1 MKTRQF
7 IEVEDATL
15 DAIGCEALFEQYRTE
30 IAQTLIEQE
39 GGDRAD
45 GDCVVTVKITIGMRE
60 EGVRYHATI
69 GLKKPGFVAKA
80 AIGRILNVGDGGPR
94 LRINRVNVKQ
104 MTIPGTD
111 DDRVPFADEDGPD
124 GPVN

>member
-15 DAIGCEALFEQYRTE
+15 DAIGCEALFAQYRTE

-45 GDCVVTVKITIGMRE
+45 GDCVVTLKVTIGMRE
-60 EGVRYHATI
+60 EGVRYHATA

-80 AIGRILNVGDGGPR
+80 AIGRILNVGDDGPR

-104 MTIPGTD
+104 MSIPGTD
-111 DDRVPFADEDGPD
+111 DVPFTDEGPD